1 MKSFIAVSHFFLAF
15 LLHMV
20 PAQISQPPEKE
31 KSRVIPLIEV
41 MEGSNC
47 QPMKQLVDVE
57 QEFPE
62 EVRYIYI
69 PACVPLWRCSG
80 CCMDDSLE
88 CHPALE
94 RNVTLQLI
102 RIFPR
107 IYSQSVELTFVQHH
121 KCECRPG
128 QKRLNDKSS
137 ESIKTR
143 PRRRKHKKTANGC
156 VKCQFPQQKIGLY

>member
-1 MKSFIAVSHFFLAF
+1 IW
-15 LLHMV
+15 
-20 PAQISQPPEKE
+20 INDI
-31 KSRVIPLIEV
+31 IPLIEV

-94 RNVTLQLI
+94 RNVTLQVMH
-102 RIFPR
+102 RD
-107 IYSQSVELTFVQHH
+107 VELTFVQHH
-121 KCECRPG
+121 KCECR
-128 QKRLNDKSS
+128 
-137 ESIKTR
+137 
-143 PRRRKHKKTANGC
+143 
-156 VKCQFPQQKIGLY
+156 